1 MPVNPIDK
9 KDKWR
14 LLGLLFFL
22 FLLYA
27 LNVGSFYHL
36 QISEGDKWS
45 KEAQR
50 QHYFAITEPFKRGI
64 FYSNSA
70 IKKNHPEEPQ
80 KLVIDIQKFH
90 LHIDPESLPPAQ
102 KQSIATQLI
111 AILQLPPEEHTFF
124 YAHFDKKCRSR
135 KLAMWLDK
143 TKKEEILAWWTP
155 YAKQHGIV
163 HNGLFFVTD
172 YKRSYPFGKLL
183 GPLLHTVRDYKDEET
198 QQAIPTG
205 GLELYFDKYLKGK
218 VGKRR
223 LMRSPRHSLET
234 GEVIEFPQN
243 GADVH
248 LTINTY
254 LQTIAEEELEKGV
267 KKCGAKGGRVVMI
280 DPYTGE
286 ILALAQYPFFYPP
299 DYQTYFNDRSLM
311 QHTHVKAITEAL
323 EPGSVI
329 KPFTLCAALKANK
342 ILAAK
347 NKPPLFDPAAKIATS
362 NSRFAGRSKPLVDT
376 HPHSYMNMSMALQ
389 KSANIYLARLT
400 EQIIERLGANWYR
413 NFICETFCFG
423 KKSGI
428 EFPYENS
435 GMFPSIGKRYRN
447 NTLEWSA
454 STPYSLAIGYNLQ
467 ANSIQL
473 VRAYSVL
480 ANGGY
485 LITPTLVRRIIEKD
499 SSGKTTIL
507 VDNTSSDRLKKFPRV
522 LDADIVKQVVTAM
535 KYTTKSGGTAPTGD
549 VRGYTEAGKSSTSK
563 KLANGAYADNLY
575 RSSFIG
581 FTPVD
586 HPAFVMLVTMDEPDY
601 GYLPGI
607 GKTHHGGINSAPVFR
622 EIAQRSLA
630 YLGITPDDPHGYP
643 VGDPRHDPQKADW
656 LPEVR
661 SLQQTYREWNNK

>member
-1 MPVNPIDK
+1 MSVSPIDK
-9 KDKWR
+9 SDKWR
-14 LLGLLFFL
+14 LLSLLLFL

-27 LNVGSFYHL
+27 CNIGSFYHL
-36 QISEGDKWS
+36 QIIEGEKWS

-50 QHYFAITEPFKRGI
+50 QHYFVITEPSKRGL
-64 FYSNSA
+64 FFSNNA

-90 LHIDPESLPPAQ
+90 LHIDPDSLPLIH
-102 KQSIATQLI
+102 KHKIAAQLI
-111 AILQLPPEEHTFF
+111 DILQLPSGEHKAFS
-124 YAHFDKKCRSR
+124 ANFDKKSRSR

-143 TKKEEILAWWTP
+143 NKKEEILAWWTP
-155 YAKQHGIV
+155 FAKQHGIV
-163 HNGLFFVTD
+163 HNGLFFVAD

-183 GPLLHTVRDYKDEET
+183 GPLLHTVRDYKDEQT
-198 QQAIPTG
+198 QLAIPTG
-205 GLELYFDKYLKGK
+205 GLELYFDSYLKGK
-218 VGKRR
+218 IGKRR

-234 GEVIEFPQN
+234 GEVIDPPLN
-243 GADVH
+243 GADVY

-254 LQTIAEEELEKGV
+254 LQAIAEEELEKGV

-299 DYQTYFNDRSLM
+299 DYQTYFNDSTLLE
-311 QHTHVKAITEAL
+311 HTHVKAITEAL

-342 ILAAK
+342 ILKHK
-347 NKPPLFDPAAKIATS
+347 NKLPLFDPSAKIATS
-362 NSRFAGRSKPLVDT
+362 NSHFVGRSKPLVDT

-400 EQIIERLGANWYR
+400 EQIIERLGAHWYR

-423 KKSGI
+423 TKSGI

-480 ANGGY
+480 ANGGF
-485 LITPTLVRRIIEKD
+485 LITPTLVRSILKKD
-499 SSGKTTIL
+499 HSGKVTVL
-507 VDNTSSDRLKKFPRV
+507 VDNTTSKRVKRV
-522 LDADIVKQVVTAM
+522 LEPDIVKQVVTAM

-607 GKTHHGGINSAPVFR
+607 GKTHHGGINAAPVFR
-622 EIAQRSLA
+622 EISQRALA

-643 VGDPRHDPQKADW
+643 VGDPRYDPQKADW

-661 SLQQTYREWNNK
+661 SLQQVYKEWNNK